1 MTKLLALLRVN
12 FLGLLTTF
20 SGTRKGK
27 KKVSG
32 ILLLCIMGALAV
44 YISGFYSY
52 LISLTLKPAGML
64 ELLPVLM
71 AGAACAFSLIFT
83 AMGSGGIVFG
93 GKDMDLMLSLP
104 VSSFFVMLSK
114 LLALYLENLLFQ
126 LFFLVPTGVVYFL
139 FGGTGGVYF
148 GAVLLLS
155 TLFLAFF
162 STLLSTVVGFLLAL
176 IQSRASKN
184 ALLANLVYLVFLVL
198 VFIGAFQINQFVQNL
213 ALYGGAIQEAF
224 RTWLFPLGLF
234 SQGLSGNF
242 PAFLLFGVLTLLPF
256 LGVVWVFSRFYKPLL
271 SKLSAHSSRSN
282 YHLGELA
289 AGSQFSALFKKEAS
303 RFFSTPL
310 YLFNTGIGILMAV
323 GASVFFCFQRDTSL
337 SIFFE
342 AFPGMSR
349 AILPAAL
356 LGFTLVMTNP
366 AGVSVSLEGKYLWIL
381 KEAPVSGKTLFSAK
395 ALLNALLIWGGGL
408 LSLPFL
414 WFAFSLSPAEV
425 LLLLCL
431 CGALGLFVPCFG
443 LALNLLFPKM
453 DALSEVLVIKQS
465 ASSMICV
472 LGGLAFL
479 GVAAGLYAAVGSL
492 VSDLVFILCFSLVLA
507 AIAFLLWRWILQRG
521 PKILQSL

>member
-20 SGTRKGK
+20 SGTRRGR

-32 ILLLCIMGALAV
+32 ALLLCLMGLLAV

-52 LISLTLKPAGML
+52 LIALTLKPAGML

-83 AMGSGGIVFG
+83 AMGAGGIVFG

-104 VSSFFVMLSK
+104 VSAFFVMLSK
-114 LLALYLENLLFQ
+114 LLALYLENLMFQ

-139 FGGTGGVYF
+139 FGGAGGVYF
-148 GAVLLLS
+148 GVVLLLS
-155 TLFLAFF
+155 ALFLAFF
-162 STLLSTVVGFLLAL
+162 STLLSTVVGFLLAF

-184 ALLANLVYLVFLVL
+184 ALLTNFIYLAFLVL
-198 VFIGAFQINQFVQNL
+198 VFIGAFRINQFVQNL

-242 PAFLLFGVLTLLPF
+242 PAFLLFGLLTLLPF

-271 SKLSAHSSRSN
+271 SKLSARSARSN
-282 YHLGELA
+282 FQLEELA
-289 AGSQFSALFKKEAS
+289 VGSQFSALFKKEAS
-303 RFFSTPL
+303 RFFGTPL
-310 YLFNTGIGILMAV
+310 YLFNMGIGILMVV
-323 GASVFFCFQRDTSL
+323 GASVFFCFQRDTAL
-337 SIFFE
+337 AVFF
-342 AFPGMSR
+342 AAVPGMGR

-366 AGVSVSLEGKYLWIL
+366 AGVSISLEGKYLWIL
-381 KEAPVSGKTLFSAK
+381 KEAPVSGKTLFAAK

-414 WFAFSLSPAEV
+414 WFAFSLSLIEI

-431 CGALGLFVPCFG
+431 CGSLGLFVPCLG
-443 LALNLLFPKM
+443 IVVNLLFPKM

-465 ASSMICV
+465 ASSLICI
-472 LGGLAFL
+472 LGGMAFV
-479 GVAAGLYAAVGSL
+479 GAAAGLYAALGSL
-492 VSDLVFILCFSLVLA
+492 VGDAVFLLSFSLLLTA
-507 AIAFLLWRWILQRG
+507 AAALLWRWVLRKG
-521 PKILQSL
+521 PKILQGL